1 VNTNNSTYNTQPSN
15 PEPPRLLAFHYA
27 DGYDRYTTLGGLV
40 HVPGLVY
47 EVIETTEGN
56 GRTVYEGRIFDAATI
71 EQIHERPYQST
82 FLAAFTSWWERETG
96 TEPPPELLP
105 GVSDLS
111 NRKDGDEH

>member
-1 VNTNNSTYNTQPSN
+1 MTTNNSTYNARPEN
-15 PEPPRLLAFHYA
+15 PELPRLLAFHYA
-27 DGYDRYTTLGGLV
+27 EGHDYYTTLGGLT

-47 EVIETTEGN
+47 EVIETIEGD
-56 GRTVYEGRIFDAATI
+56 GRTVYEGRIFDAATR

-96 TEPPPELLP
+96 TESPVELLH

-111 NRKDGDEH
+111 NREDGDEH